1 MTTPISAT
9 TPTSVTIRPATPADY
24 PALVAIQHRALAA
37 PDGTPILP
45 LSVDDLEQYDRER
58 EPHIRLGRWV
68 AAMDGQIAGWAEHD
82 QTAHRYHPR
91 KFWLDGYVDPAFQGR
106 GLGAAL
112 YDTVMGALRP
122 FNPVAVRN
130 AVREDFTGAIA
141 FLERRGWAVASRT
154 WVSTLDV
161 AAFDPAPYAAVAE
174 AARASGTE
182 IKTLPELADDPDHE
196 RKLYDLVW
204 EIRQDLPDLDEATKE
219 PFEVWRK
226 ERLHHPEIPAEGYFV
241 ALHAGRYVGLLYHRD
256 EPHEPGV
263 LRIGQLGVS
272 REYRGRHIATALKLR
287 GNAYARAHGF
297 HTLATTND
305 SRNAPVLA
313 INERMGFAR
322 KPGYF
327 HLLKTFADGERGEGR
342 ERSEGEWV

>member
-1 MTTPISAT
+1 MTTPTPAT
-9 TPTSVTIRPATPADY
+9 TPTSVTIRTATPADY
-24 PALVAIQHRALAA
+24 PTLVVIQHRALAE

-45 LSVDDLEQYDRER
+45 LTVADLEQYDRER

-68 AAMDGQIAGWAEHD
+68 AEADGGIAGWAEHD
-82 QTAHRYHPR
+82 QTAYRYHPR
-91 KFWLDGYVDPAFQGR
+91 KFWLDAYVDPAFQGR
-106 GLGAAL
+106 GIGAAL
-112 YDTVMGALRP
+112 YDTVMEALRP
-122 FNPVAVRN
+122 YMPLAIRN
-130 AVREDFTGAIA
+130 AVREDFTRAIA

-154 WVSTLDV
+154 WASELDV
-161 AAFDPAPYAAVAE
+161 AAFDPAPYAGVADAV
-174 AARASGTE
+174 RAGGVA

-196 RKLYDLVW
+196 RKLYELVW
-204 EIRQDLPDLDEATKE
+204 AIRQDLPDLDEATKE

-226 ERLHHPEIPAEGYFV
+226 QYLHHPEIPAEGYFV

-263 LRIGQLGVS
+263 LHIGQLGVL

-322 KPGYF
+322 KLGYF
-327 HLLKTFADGERGEGR
+327 HLLKTFADGEG
-342 ERSEGEWV
+342 SEGEWV

>member
-1 MTTPISAT
+1 MTTPTPAP
-9 TPTSVTIRPATPADY
+9 TPTRPPVTIRPAAPADY
-24 PALVAIQHRALAA
+24 PALVAIQHRALAE

-45 LSVDDLEQYDRER
+45 ISVDDLARYDRER

-68 AAMDGQIAGWAEHD
+68 AEVDGQIAGWAEHD
-82 QTAHRYHPR
+82 QTAYRYHPR
-91 KFWLDGYVDPAFQGR
+91 KFWLDSYVDPTFQGR
-106 GLGAAL
+106 GIGAAL
-112 YDTVMGALRP
+112 YETVMEALRP
-122 FNPVAVRN
+122 YKPLAVRN
-130 AVREDFTGAIA
+130 AAREDFTRAIA

-174 AARASGTE
+174 AVRAGGVAIT
-182 IKTLPELADDPDHE
+182 TLPELADDPDHE
-196 RKLYDLVW
+196 RKLYELVW

-219 PFEVWRK
+219 PFEVWRT

-263 LRIGQLGVS
+263 LHIGQLGVL

-313 INERMGFAR
+313 INARMGFAR
-322 KPGYF
+322 KLGYS
-327 HLLKTFADGERGEGR
+327 HLLKTFADGERGEP
-342 ERSEGEWV
+342 SEGEWV